1 MKSTCLKFTKKYT
14 YLFQTDFRDQN
25 QTHNNEFQTEQMN
38 QENYYNMK
46 KKKRKKKKEDEE

>member
-46 KKKRKKKKEDEE
+46 KRKRKKKKEDEE